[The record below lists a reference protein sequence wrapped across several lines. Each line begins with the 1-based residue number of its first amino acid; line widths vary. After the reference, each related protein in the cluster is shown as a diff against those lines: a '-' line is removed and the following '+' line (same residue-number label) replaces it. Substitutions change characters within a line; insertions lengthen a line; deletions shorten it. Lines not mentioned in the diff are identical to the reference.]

1 MLRHMTATVLFL
13 PAARSLAGIDVA
25 RLTDSRTYVRG
36 VEYVR
41 AGRVRI
47 SSQQRDAVTAIVTGT
62 SPYQVRLAVGR
73 HGLDHHCPCPV
84 GADGAF
90 CKHLVALTVAATSV
104 VAGDGRLD
112 GPTGGDDD
120 WEGRADDVIDSVEAI
135 LAGGNPAEVVAF
147 CERAI
152 ALVEHS
158 APDVGDSAALRRLAE
173 RLADLHVRARRLGG
187 CA

>member
-1 MLRHMTATVLFL
+1 MTATVLLL

-41 AGRVRI
+41 ADRVSI
-47 SSQQRDAVTAIVTGT
+47 TSLQRHAVTATVTGT
-62 SPYQVRLAVGR
+62 SQYQVRLAVERRGV
-73 HGLDHHCPCPV
+73 DHHCPCPI
-84 GADGAF
+84 GANGGF

-104 VAGDGRLD
+104 ITGDGRPN
-112 GPTGGDDD
+112 GATGDDGD

-135 LAGGNPAEVVAF
+135 LAGGDTAEVVAF

-152 ALVEHS
+152 ALVEHI
-158 APDVGDSAALRRLAE
+158 APDVGDGAALRRLAE